1 MNKFYLILSLFL
13 TLMGRQTVH
22 AQDTT
27 NCNAAFQAT
36 IVDTLVS
43 FRAMDSMAGVRHI
56 WNFGDGT
63 TATSGVTVTHIYSTP
78 GTYAVTQTVTDSA
91 LNCQNS
97 ATQTITIGNSGATCN
112 VYINF
117 SSDSTDQLYH
127 FVATPVFS
135 GGSNLSISWTVNDT
149 LAGYGDTLNKFL
161 PYGPDSI
168 CALLTLTNQ
177 NGQTVC
183 TSQACVS
190 INPPDS
196 VTTPPPPP
204 DTCTIAFTA
213 TQKGNHPNEYV
224 FTLIDG
230 GRYDSISWTII
241 GPDSLYAVPSHD
253 RSFSY
258 TFPDTGYY
266 DVYVTAEARQ
276 GCSVMNG
283 QAIHIDSVP
292 KGSGHTITSYP
303 NPATTQVNLT
313 ITLESY
319 TNVDVRIYNSMGG
332 LVLTQNVSGY
342 PGVNQITLPIANLP
356 TGVYYIELQY
366 GDTILRSKVQ
376 KL

>member
-1 MNKFYLILSLFL
+1 MKKFYLILSLVL
-13 TLMGRQTVH
+13 TWMGRQTVY
-22 AQDTT
+22 AQDST
-27 NCNAAFQAT
+27 NCNADFQAT
-36 IVDTLVS
+36 IVDTLAS
-43 FRAMDSMAGVRHI
+43 FRAMDSLAGVRHV

-63 TATSGVTVTHIYSTP
+63 TATSGVTVTHIYATP
-78 GTYAVTQTVTDSA
+78 GTYPVTQTVIDSA

-97 ATQTITIGNSGATCN
+97 ATQSITIGNTGATCN
-112 VYINF
+112 VFINF

-127 FVATPVFS
+127 FLANPVFS
-135 GGSNLSISWTVNDT
+135 GGSYLAFRWTVNDT
-149 LAGYGDTLNKFL
+149 LAGYGDTLTRFL
-161 PYGPDSI
+161 PYGPDSV
-168 CALLTLTNQ
+168 CVYLTITNP

-196 VTTPPPPP
+196 VTTPPPP

-241 GPDSLYAVPSHD
+241 GPDSLYAGPFHD

-258 TFPDTGYY
+258 SFPDTGYY

-276 GCSVMNG
+276 GCAVMSG

-292 KGSGHTITSYP
+292 KGSGHIITSYP
-303 NPATTQVNLT
+303 NPATTQVTLN

-319 TNVDVRIYNSMGG
+319 TNVDVRVYNSMGG
-332 LVLTQNVSGY
+332 LVL
-342 PGVNQITLPIANLP
+342 
-356 TGVYYIELQY
+356 
-366 GDTILRSKVQ
+366 
-376 KL
+376 